1 MIDSQILQ
9 PVVVLMAWTMIMWLW
24 MYATRIPAMSK
35 AKIQPDDAR
44 KTGTLDERLPEQVQ
58 WKAHN
63 YNHLHEQPTVFYAVA
78 LLLAL
83 IGWGDGMN
91 ALIAW
96 IYVGLRITHSL
107 VQATANV
114 VMVRFVLF
122 ALSSIA
128 LIALIFHAAIAVFD
142 LHPSKAQSSRSAI
155 IPPSMPSLSPAPTCG
170 LPKQSIPS
178 KSNSANPLPPATT
191 PWPGMPSTSPASPT
205 PKKAGGGCSAKR

>member
-1 MIDSQILQ
+1 
-9 PVVVLMAWTMIMWLW
+9 
-24 MYATRIPAMSK
+24 
-35 AKIQPDDAR
+35 
-44 KTGTLDERLPEQVQ
+44 
-58 WKAHN
+58 
-63 YNHLHEQPTVFYAVA
+63 
-78 LLLAL
+78 AL

-142 LHPSKAQSSRSAI
+142 LHI
-155 IPPSMPSLSPAPTCG
+155 
-170 LPKQSIPS
+170 
-178 KSNSANPLPPATT
+178 
-191 PWPGMPSTSPASPT
+191 
-205 PKKAGGGCSAKR
+205 